1 MEQNNL
7 GLDLLLTLL
16 MQIPLE
22 AHSPLMKLNSLS
34 HRLQVIIQAMRT
46 LNKLTNGDGY
56 CEMCFLLPQYPEA
69 DLVMG
74 HIAGTIIHVPPELKE
89 MSNGEI
95 RPAPEVGEWIVIR

>member
-74 HIAGTIIHVPPELKE
+74 HLAGTIIHVDPELKK

-95 RPAPEVGEWIVIR
+95 RPAPEVGEWTVIR